1 AGAGEVPEAVL
12 ERLGE
17 REGVVQR
24 SRRAAEAETVV
35 AAAEAPGG
43 DLGDDL
49 ADLLAPACDHVDRPA
64 QRVPPEEDRRA
75 ADDVDSLDVLEG
87 DQIEVHLLHGRLV
100 EADAVEED
108 AQPRRQA
115 GDRRDRESPEREVR
129 LKPVSLLTLQRDAR
143 KALER
148 LRQHRGRITPD
159 LRPGERVTRLGVDEG
174 GSAPGTSD
182 G

>member
-1 AGAGEVPEAVL
+1 M

-24 SRRAAEAETVV
+24 SPRAGGAETVV

-87 DQIEVHLLHGRLV
+87 DQIEVHLLHGRLD
-100 EADAVEED
+100 EADAVEEHD
-108 AQPRRQA
+108 QPRA
-115 GDRRDRESPEREVR
+115 YNAVRRDLGYPARKQRPEPEF
-129 LKPVSLLTLQRDAR
+129 LLTLQLHAR
-143 KALER
+143 KA
-148 LRQHRGRITPD
+148 RG
-159 LRPGERVTRLGVDEG
+159 
-174 GSAPGTSD
+174 
-182 G
+182 